1 MPRIIAG
8 EKRGL
13 KLEAPRGEATRPT
26 GDRVKEAIF
35 SILQAELRGTKFLDL
50 FGGSGQIGLEAA
62 SRGASQVWIVEKD
75 RQAAEIIRQNIQKCG
90 FEESVKLMQAPASA
104 ALSRL
109 WKAGELMDI
118 IYFDP
123 PWKEEAR
130 FFFQLRD
137 SLLQIMH
144 EHSRLLLETD
154 ESAEKELRDLR
165 RKFNSL
171 TSSELVTM
179 AVQWYYFTEKQGS
192 RKIFRLPSGT
202 GNNRVSLDLSG
213 KF

>member
-1 MPRIIAG
+1 MRGARTMPRIIAG
-8 EKRGL
+8 EKKGL

-35 SILQAELRGTKFLDL
+35 SILQTELREASFLDL

-75 RQAAEIIRQNIQKCG
+75 RQAAEIIRQNIRKCG
-90 FEESVKLMQAPASA
+90 FEKRVKLIQAPASA

-130 FFFQLRD
+130 FFFQLMD
-137 SLLQIMH
+137 PLLQLMH
-144 EHSRLLLETD
+144 EHSRLLLEAD
-154 ESAEKELRDLR
+154 ESAEKELS
-165 RKFNSL
+165 SL
-171 TSSELVTM
+171 TSPALNLLRTCHYGRAMVLFYGKTGKKEG
-179 AVQWYYFTEKQGS
+179 F
-192 RKIFRLPSGT
+192 LPSLRNGE
-202 GNNRVSLDLSG
+202 
-213 KF
+213 